1 MTQAKA
7 YNRLLEL
14 ALILTAAGTVGV
26 RTDDLRDR
34 LGYESTESGKRT
46 LMRELDDLRGAG
58 LEIDNAADL
67 GEEARYVIKPGD
79 VRLRVEFTPAQ
90 RTALQSALAAASAA
104 GTVAVQRRAL
114 PVDLDRVREAV
125 RRRCVMYFDYNGK
138 AREVDPLSWE
148 WSGHDLVVT
157 GVEHTTTMI
166 KSFAVV
172 RMENLEIGAPGSAKA
187 AEDID
192 DRPGLDPITW
202 EVDPPLVAILQCPG
216 YADDVISMVGGE
228 VVGDEVHVRV
238 TNRLIFFAR
247 VVELGSRVRLVGP
260 EELRD
265 ELRGMLMEVQ

>member
-1 MTQAKA
+1 MSQQKA

-14 ALILTAAGTVGV
+14 ALVLTDARGVGV

-34 LGYESTESGKRT
+34 LGYDSTESGKRT
-46 LMRELDDLRGAG
+46 LIRDLDDLRASG
-58 LEIDNAADL
+58 LEIDNTADP
-67 GEEARYVIKPGD
+67 GEEARYVIRPGD

-90 RTALQSALAAASAA
+90 RTALQSALAAASAQ
-104 GTVAVQRRAL
+104 GLVAVQRKAL

-138 AREVDPLSWE
+138 TRTVDPLSWE

-157 GVEHTTTMI
+157 GLEHATKMI

-187 AEDID
+187 SEDVE
-192 DRPGLDPITW
+192 RPGLDPITW
-202 EVDPPLVAILQCPG
+202 EVDPPVVAVLQSPG
-216 YADDVISMVGGE
+216 YADDVIAMLGGE
-228 VVGDEVHVRV
+228 AIGDEVHVRV

-247 VVELGSRVRLVGP
+247 VVELGSRVRLIGP
-260 EELRD
+260 EELRG
-265 ELRGMLMEVQ
+265 ELRSMLMEVE